1 MYLKVC
7 IYLVC
12 DSHVGYVAV
21 TKP

>member
-1 MYLKVC
+1 MYFKVC